1 MLRFLSI
8 ALAATVMTICALFGA
23 PVEAF
28 AAVQTQSSGS
38 SPSGLSDPSAL
49 AGLRFQPAPFRSDRI
64 IVESRGTGSDIIFIP
79 GLGSTGMAW
88 RSTADQLDDRY
99 RVHLVT
105 VRGFGETDIGANV
118 SGGLA
123 GPAAAEIERYI
134 REQNI
139 QQPAVIGHSLGGQI
153 AIRVAADLKGRVGR
167 VMVVDSAP
175 FFPALVDAR
184 VTAQQIEPLAR
195 LGYQALMLFG
205 DQALKNQVAALGG
218 DLGLAGDMVFGGLGL
233 QGGDRRVL
241 AQGLYEALTVD
252 LRRRLT
258 EITAPVT
265 VVYGWT
271 PDTRSPRN
279 RLEGLYRYGFSN
291 LQRPARFVRIE
302 GADHQVMIDQPQR
315 FQAAV
320 AAFLS

>member
-1 MLRFLSI
+1 MIRFLVPL
-8 ALAATVMTICALFGA
+8 LAALFVALPAAACA
-23 PVEAF
+23 
-28 AAVQTQSSGS
+28 QTPPRVVSGI
-38 SPSGLSDPSAL
+38 PFTPSA
-49 AGLRFQPAPFRSDRI
+49 PAFRSDRI
-64 IVESRGTGSDIIFIP
+64 IVETRGTGPDVIFVP

-88 RSTADQLDDRY
+88 RSTADRLDRRY

-105 VRGFGETDIGANV
+105 LRGFGETDIGANA

-134 REQNI
+134 REQRI
-139 QQPAVIGHSLGGQI
+139 ERPALIGHSLGGQI
-153 AIRVAADLKGRVGR
+153 ALRVAADMGDRIGR

-175 FFPALVDAR
+175 FFPSLVDAR
-184 VTAQQIEPLAR
+184 VTAAQVEPLAR

-205 DQALKNQVAALGG
+205 DQALKSQVADLGG

-252 LRRRLT
+252 LRLRLAQV
-258 EITAPVT
+258 TAPVT

-271 PDTRSPRN
+271 RDASSPRN
-279 RLEGLYRYGFSN
+279 RLEGLYRYGFVN
-291 LQRPARFVRIE
+291 LPRPARFERIE
-302 GADHQVMIDQPQR
+302 GAEHQVMIDQPAR
-315 FQAAV
+315 
-320 AAFLS
+320 FLSAVERFLT